1 MAMRLIHSLVVPCP
15 VTVKLGAPARV
26 VSSARRSRVG
36 EWRGV
41 SSGARPL
48 VFAKAKQRGESV
60 GEQEEDRARI
70 EDHHQQLV
78 STLEFT
84 RF

>member
-1 MAMRLIHSLVVPCP
+1 MAMRLIHSLVVTCP

-60 GEQEEDRARI
+60 GEEEDRARI

-78 STLEFT
+78 SNI
-84 RF
+84 